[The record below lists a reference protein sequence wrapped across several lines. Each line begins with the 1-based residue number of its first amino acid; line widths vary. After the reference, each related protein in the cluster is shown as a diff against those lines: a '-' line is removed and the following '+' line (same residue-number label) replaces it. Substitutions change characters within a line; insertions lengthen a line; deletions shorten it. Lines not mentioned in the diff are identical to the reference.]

1 MNTPTP
7 FWNLLE
13 DDPGR
18 LTHSPCQVCCGG
30 VAGNHKVAIG
40 NDGSRFK
47 EVPGFIDLILTL
59 NKTVL
64 EAALIELLTAK
75 TFLE

>member
-13 DDPGR
+13 KDPGR
-18 LTHSPCQVCCGG
+18 LPHSPCQVSHGG
-30 VAGNHKVAIG
+30 VAGDHKVAIG

-47 EVPGFIDLILTL
+47 EVPGFIDLILAL
-59 NKTVL
+59 NKTIL
-64 EAALIELLTAK
+64 ESALIELLTAK
-75 TFLE
+75 IFLE